1 MSAASKE
8 RQARLGNIVKMLFP
22 KVMQNILKECVS
34 PRGLQGKYEL
44 KHITI
49 DFTEIELTLMEKLP
63 NINDF
68 TIELCYKILRYENV
82 FREPSCKWGNIPH
95 DIEVEIGDD
104 VQRILNATNDVISRK
119 SEEISEQYYEEFQKR
134 TQEVL
139 KRVDKFLCQNTSI
152 QLYRIIQRSDINVT
166 DILQELAQMNQI
178 NVIQTVDED
187 SENIERYSRV
197 SRIIIDTFPNILRD
211 IIGSTISAKKLFQ
224 MCLPHLNSFSSEQK
238 IILTDLPSSNL
249 YDSMD
254 ITLIY
259 KILREFS
266 LIGPPTKGWGSNPEK
281 EDMKLADDVER
292 IRRYRNQLAHRCS
305 IAIEKDEF
313 DDYFDSFRDIGNRID
328 LMFFHKTNY
337 ERVIIANKT
346 CSMDMQMQTKYK
358 NALKQLENI
367 KFQFENK
374 PIKFYWGESFDK
386 SLRNLRSLLK
396 DEKSEGRR
404 TVRLK
409 IIFQNEKDVEKTIGI
424 LNSLK
429 DEINKD
435 LSGIEF
441 IVATKGSIVLHIDIL
456 PQMLETDLLFQ
467 YTLNL
472 FLRRILKLITTAD
485 TESMNMVLL
494 SAKEFTQ
501 WIASKTIEQQVYL
514 EFNIEAEIFETDLRM
529 VDQLGQISDTILKL
543 SNESGTNND
552 ISATLLPICLEDMS
566 ANKEPSTLPLSTND
580 GTDVHHFPLS
590 YKPYCITDVD
600 SNTVAVSCIDRT
612 ILIINISTRS
622 ITSTI
627 NTRGY
632 CDGGISYN
640 DNNLYVVIARSII
653 HVMDLKG
660 KVIRTIAL
668 PADKIRDISVNRGRL
683 VVINVTSIYCCSL
696 HEQLI
701 WKFKNDKYKDLDR
714 VTTDNESNVYVTD
727 GSTHTVV
734 VVSDDGKLYREI
746 LTQSDGLKRP
756 SGIHFDKNE
765 NVLLVCNHTFGNGFL
780 FELKRNQQKY
790 S

>member
-1 MSAASKE
+1 
-8 RQARLGNIVKMLFP
+8 
-22 KVMQNILKECVS
+22 
-34 PRGLQGKYEL
+34 
-44 KHITI
+44 
-49 DFTEIELTLMEKLP
+49 
-63 NINDF
+63 
-68 TIELCYKILRYENV
+68 
-82 FREPSCKWGNIPH
+82 
-95 DIEVEIGDD
+95 
-104 VQRILNATNDVISRK
+104 
-119 SEEISEQYYEEFQKR
+119 
-134 TQEVL
+134 
-139 KRVDKFLCQNTSI
+139 
-152 QLYRIIQRSDINVT
+152 
-166 DILQELAQMNQI
+166 
-178 NVIQTVDED
+178 
-187 SENIERYSRV
+187 
-197 SRIIIDTFPNILRD
+197 
-211 IIGSTISAKKLFQ
+211 

-238 IILTDLPSSNL
+238 IVLTDLPSSNL

-552 ISATLLPICLEDMS
+552 ISATLLPICLENMS
-566 ANKEPSTLPLSTND
+566 ANKEPSTLPLSTNEKKPITTPTFNQAQIPVKYNLPVFVNSRKQFNIQKVRNEDQNITSCIKIGNSLVFTDYINKRLIICNSD